1 MIKKLI
7 AIGLKK
13 SSFYYN
19 KFTATNYSE
28 PLWGRLLKNSPL
40 SRGMFIYGI
49 FLKNF
54 SENMSQKR
62 KKIVLVDE
70 GEIYENYKEI

>member
-1 MIKKLI
+1 M
-7 AIGLKK
+7 
-13 SSFYYN
+13 
-19 KFTATNYSE
+19 
-28 PLWGRLLKNSPL
+28 GRLLKNSRL

-49 FLKNF
+49 FSKIF

-70 GEIYENYKEI
+70 GKIYENYKEI

>member
-1 MIKKLI
+1 MQLF
-7 AIGLKK
+7 GF
-13 SSFYYN
+13 SGSFIY
-19 KFTATNYSE
+19 
-28 PLWGRLLKNSPL
+28 
-40 SRGMFIYGI
+40 MFIYGI
-49 FLKNF
+49 FLKIF

>member
-1 MIKKLI
+1 M
-7 AIGLKK
+7 
-13 SSFYYN
+13 
-19 KFTATNYSE
+19 
-28 PLWGRLLKNSPL
+28 GRLLKNSRL

-49 FLKNF
+49 FLKIF

>member
-1 MIKKLI
+1 M
-7 AIGLKK
+7 
-13 SSFYYN
+13 
-19 KFTATNYSE
+19 
-28 PLWGRLLKNSPL
+28 GRLLKNSRL

-62 KKIVLVDE
+62 KKIVLVNEGKDE
-70 GEIYENYKEI
+70 DMETLLKYS